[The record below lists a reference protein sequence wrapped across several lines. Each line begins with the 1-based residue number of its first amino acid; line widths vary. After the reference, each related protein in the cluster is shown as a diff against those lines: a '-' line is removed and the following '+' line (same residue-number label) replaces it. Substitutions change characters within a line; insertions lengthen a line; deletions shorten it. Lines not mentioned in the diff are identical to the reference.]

1 MQRTSRLGAVVHLVA
16 AGLDAQV
23 ADARAAVGGGG
34 APGVELPSAALSL
47 PESLAVPLRCG
58 PAVSRGEV
66 LAVVGRLEAGG
77 SRPTIVTLER
87 VAHALG
93 LQLEVRFHDRQRT
106 AKPRSRRSPRKVLLA
121 GAER

>member
-1 MQRTSRLGAVVHLVA
+1 MNERETWNDLRERRMESPATVAGYEQACAAHEVGRMVRGLREARGLSQRELAERMGTMQS
-16 AGLDAQV
+16 
-23 ADARAAVGGGG
+23 
-34 APGVELPSAALSL
+34 
-47 PESLAVPLRCG
+47 
-58 PAVSRGEV
+58 
-66 LAVVGRLEAGG
+66 VVGRLEAGG